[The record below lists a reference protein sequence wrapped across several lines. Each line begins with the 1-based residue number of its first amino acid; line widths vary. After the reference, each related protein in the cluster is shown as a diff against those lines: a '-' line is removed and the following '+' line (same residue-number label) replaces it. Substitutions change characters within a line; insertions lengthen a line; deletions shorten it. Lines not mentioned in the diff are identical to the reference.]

1 MDIEELTELENE
13 WLAKHPYGAVSDLNA
28 ACKQMGIYDAWEWL
42 FAEYVAVARQGDLEA
57 IKRALFLAWYA
68 LAEPGELSGIGRLD
82 PDLKMD
88 VFATV
93 NNLAA
98 HDQLDDELE
107 WMLPWYYLI
116 AEYYLPRGFPA
127 MEDVSKTD
135 PHQYKDGC
143 LEFSFDNR
151 GQMGK
156 YWKSIQSNCA

>member
-116 AEYYLPRGFPA
+116 AE
-127 MEDVSKTD
+127 
-135 PHQYKDGC
+135 
-143 LEFSFDNR
+143 
-151 GQMGK
+151 
-156 YWKSIQSNCA
+156 